1 MKYTPWELFESS
13 CRKFENKTMVVFNG
27 KEYSYAQI
35 RAMVCECSNLFEQW
49 DFRIGGIY
57 LPNSV
62 DFITYMFALNGGR
75 KVVVPL
81 SYQFRGEVLKE
92 LINYSD
98 IEILVT
104 DKSGYSE
111 IAQFGNQLHIKKAV
125 ILLDSNNFEVRDFTT
140 VNEQKYA
147 LGEDTFCICFTS
159 GSTSRPKGIVL
170 SNFAAAGN
178 AMAVADYL
186 NFGSEEKTIIPRS
199 LAQAS
204 PITGDILMTISRG
217 GTIIILNDLFHPAI
231 FLKAVQDYKATN
243 VFMIR
248 TMFSQI
254 LEYPQLKSFDT
265 CSMKRVMLGGMINP
279 SAVFRQAAEKLPQI
293 GLYNAYGL
301 SEASARV
308 SFLGPEDITRFPGSI
323 GKPMSGCDIK
333 IYRDDGTEADAGE
346 VGELYVTSNYIM
358 DGYYKALELT
368 AGTLTLK
375 GLRTRDIGYKDDNGM
390 TYVIGRNDDLIIQ
403 GGNKV
408 YPSEIEEILLMN
420 HSIEEAVILGIEDE
434 KLGQRIVALVR
445 CAEGSSLDSYGI
457 YLWCTRNLENK
468 KIPKDIRIVDKIP
481 RNALGKINRKD
492 LKAFYNSLEEAR
504 I

>member
-1 MKYTPWELFESS
+1 MNYTPWEMFESS
-13 CRKFENKTMVVFNG
+13 CKKYSNKTMIIFNG
-27 KEYSYAQI
+27 TEYSYGQV
-35 RAMVCECSNLFEQW
+35 RAKACECSELLKKW

-57 LPNSV
+57 LPNGV
-62 DFITYMFALNGGR
+62 DFITCMLALNSSR

-81 SYQFRGEVLKE
+81 SYQFRGEVLRE

-98 IEILVT
+98 IEILIT
-104 DKSGYSE
+104 DKNGYAE
-111 IAQFGNQLHIKKAV
+111 IASLSDQLHIRKV
-125 ILLDSNNFEVRDFTT
+125 IVLLDSSNFTIHEFASR
-140 VNEQKYA
+140 NEQKYA

-170 SNFAAAGN
+170 SNFAVTGN
-178 AMAVADYL
+178 ARAVADYL
-186 NFGSEEKTIIPRS
+186 KFGSEEKTIIPRS

-254 LEYPQLKSFDT
+254 LEYPQLKNFDT
-265 CSMKRVMLGGMINP
+265 GSMKRIMLGGMINP
-279 SAVFRQAAEKLPQI
+279 SAVFRQAAEKLPGI
-293 GLYNAYGL
+293 GLFNAYGL

-308 SFLGPEDITRFPGSI
+308 SFLGAEDILRFPGSI
-323 GKPMSGCDIK
+323 GRPMEGCDIK
-333 IYRDDGTEADAGE
+333 IYKTDGTEAKAGE
-346 VGELYVTSNYIM
+346 IGELYVTSNYMM

-368 AGTLTLK
+368 AEALTLK
-375 GLRTRDIGYKDDNGM
+375 GLRTRDTGYKDETGRA
-390 TYVIGRNDDLIIQ
+390 YVIGRSDDLIIQ

-408 YPSEIEEILLMN
+408 YPSELEEILLLKQF
-420 HSIEEAVILGIEDE
+420 IEEAVVLGIEDE

-445 CAEGSSLDSYGI
+445 CAEGSSLDSHGI
-457 YLWCTRNLENK
+457 YQWCIRNLESK
-468 KIPKDIRIVDKIP
+468 KVPKDIRIVDRIP
-481 RNALGKINRKD
+481 RNAIGKINRNE
-492 LKAFYNSLEEAR
+492 LKAFYKSLEE
-504 I
+504 